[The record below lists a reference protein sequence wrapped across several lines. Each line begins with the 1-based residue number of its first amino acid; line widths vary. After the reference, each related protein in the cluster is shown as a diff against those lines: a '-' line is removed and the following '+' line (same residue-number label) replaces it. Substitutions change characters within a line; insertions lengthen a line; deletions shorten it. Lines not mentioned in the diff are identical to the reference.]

1 MESHAQRAE
10 AAHEGRGPGEEPAAG
25 QEGAPRA
32 VAVER
37 LIELHH
43 RAVFRYAYRLAGTV
57 ADAEDL
63 TQQTF
68 LIAQQKG
75 HQLREPDKA
84 NRWLFAVV
92 RSCFL
97 KSRRRRRPVPA
108 TTVDLEIDQV
118 TAEPPRDELLDQQ
131 ALDAAFAALPDLFRV
146 VLAMYYFDELSY
158 KEIAAELD
166 LPIGTVMSR
175 LSRAKQ
181 RLRQMLVPNDL
192 ARRAD

>member
-1 MESHAQRAE
+1 MDSHAPEAE
-10 AAHEGRGPGEEPAAG
+10 AVGEDHEPADGLIAGRGS
-25 QEGAPRA
+25 APRA

-37 LIELHH
+37 LVALHH
-43 RAVFRYAYRLAGTV
+43 RAVFRYAHRLAGTV

-75 HQLREPDKA
+75 HQVREPDKA

-108 TTVDLEIDQV
+108 TTLELEIDEV
-118 TAEPPRDELLDQQ
+118 LVEPPPEERLDQQ
-131 ALDAAFAALPDLFRV
+131 AFDAAFAALPDPFRV

-158 KEIAAELD
+158 KEIAGELG

-175 LSRAKQ
+175 LARAKQ
-181 RLRQMLVPNDL
+181 RLRQMLTPIAM
-192 ARRAD
+192 ARRCD